1 MRRNSSVKDLIQRL
15 EGSTMGSTHRSANL
29 AENSLPSTGSS
40 TSDDNVFSKTSMT
53 EAVYENVKMKPYE
66 SMTLKPKKTGERTE
80 RKISEDEKATAP
92 VFTAPERPR
101 PVPPAEPLLLPE
113 VETSTESW
121 VDGATFFHNLNR

>member
-1 MRRNSSVKDLIQRL
+1 
-15 EGSTMGSTHRSANL
+15 MGSSHRSANL

-40 TSDDNVFSKTSMT
+40 STSDDGNVFFKTSMT

-80 RKISEDEKATAP
+80 RKTSEDEKAKAP

-101 PVPPAEPLLLPE
+101 PVLPAEPLLLPE
-113 VETSTESW
+113 VE
-121 VDGATFFHNLNR
+121 A